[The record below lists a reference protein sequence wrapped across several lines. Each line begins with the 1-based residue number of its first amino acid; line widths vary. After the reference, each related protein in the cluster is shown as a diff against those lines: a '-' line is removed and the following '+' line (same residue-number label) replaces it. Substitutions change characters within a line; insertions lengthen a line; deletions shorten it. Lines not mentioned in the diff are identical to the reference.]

1 MNRDDF
7 RPGDLVEI
15 SDDFVPAFP
24 ESLYMG
30 CLGVVVG
37 HGSMPMGVQVL
48 VEGSVHQFLV
58 FELRLITK
66 KCVPFI

>member
-1 MNRDDF
+1 LNRDDF

-30 CLGVVVG
+30 CLGVV
-37 HGSMPMGVQVL
+37 MGPGKTGLGVSVL
-48 VEGSVHQFLV
+48 VEGAVRQFSAY
-58 FELRLITK
+58 ELRIVEKSVSL
-66 KCVPFI
+66 

>member
-37 HGSMPMGVQVL
+37 HGSAVVLRVGVHRRVQGGV
-48 VEGSVHQFLV
+48 
-58 FELRLITK
+58 
-66 KCVPFI
+66 